1 MDCKPYNTESKDVTW
16 ETSSIRRWLNEEF
29 IQAAFSIDEQKQI
42 VKITNKNPNSSKY
55 RTEGGKDTQDK
66 IFLLSTNEAENY
78 FASDETRACEPTA
91 YVVAKDAYVDD
102 ENGNCQW
109 WLRTPG
115 FAQNRADFIFHD
127 GAVSVNGNE
136 VDDSFLGYN
145 YVAVRPALWVNLES

>member
-1 MDCKPYNTESKDVTW
+1 M
-16 ETSSIRRWLNEEF
+16 
-29 IQAAFSIDEQKQI
+29 
-42 VKITNKNPNSSKY
+42 
-55 RTEGGKDTQDK
+55 RTDSLCCGKGC
-66 IFLLSTNEAENY
+66 L
-78 FASDETRACEPTA
+78 
-91 YVVAKDAYVDD
+91 DD